1 MGATMEEYAELK
13 LRLRTISEHHFMD
26 TSAARVALRQ
36 AANALDRLEHR
47 ILIMTLDNRKNNTN
61 A

>member
-1 MGATMEEYAELK
+1 MEEYAELK
-13 LRLRTISEHHFMD
+13 RRLRDLASQHFVD
-26 TSAARVALRQ
+26 TSAARVALNQ

-47 ILIMTLDNRKNNTN
+47 VLIMDLDNRKNKTN

>member
-1 MGATMEEYAELK
+1 MEEYAELK
-13 LRLRTISEHHFMD
+13 RRLRFISEQYTID
-26 TSAARVALRQ
+26 TSAARVALNQ

-47 ILIMTLDNRKNNTN
+47 ILIMDLDSRKNKTN

>member
-1 MGATMEEYAELK
+1 MEEYAELK
-13 LRLRTISEHHFMD
+13 RRLRDLAAQHFMD
-26 TSAARVALRQ
+26 TPAARVACNQ

-47 ILIMTLDNRKNNTN
+47 IMIMDLDNRKNKTN

>member
-13 LRLRTISEHHFMD
+13 RRLRTIAAHNFMD
-26 TSAARVALRQ
+26 TSAARVALVQ

-47 ILIMTLDNRKNNTN
+47 ILIMDLDSRKNTN
-61 A
+61 D

>member
-1 MGATMEEYAELK
+1 MEEYAELK
-13 LRLRTISEHHFMD
+13 RRLRLLASHHFMD
-26 TSAARVALRQ
+26 TSAARVALSQ

-47 ILIMTLDNRKNNTN
+47 ILILETDKRKNTN

>member
-1 MGATMEEYAELK
+1 MEEYAELK
-13 LRLRTISEHHFMD
+13 RRLRDLASQNFMD
-26 TSAARVALRQ
+26 ISAARVALSQ

-47 ILIMTLDNRKNNTN
+47 ILIMDLDNRKNKTN